1 MKGKIFP
8 GNVPWWMFSLRFSLS
23 DFLYYFFTRG
33 FLRRLN
39 IFTISY
45 PPVILLLSL
54 HPPLFLV
61 LGYYR
66 IGLSF
71 VFMRYVWNGAHEK
84 RVWDGVLVDIKIHI
98 LKIRPV
104 REIT

>member
-1 MKGKIFP
+1 MKGKIFL
-8 GNVPWWMFSLRFSLS
+8 GNVPWWIFSFHFSLS

-54 HPPLFLV
+54 HPPPPFFFGFGLLQDWTVICFYV
-61 LGYYR
+61 LRMERRTRKTSVGWGVSRYQKYY
-66 IGLSF
+66 IF
-71 VFMRYVWNGAHEK
+71 
-84 RVWDGVLVDIKIHI
+84 
-98 LKIRPV
+98 
-104 REIT
+104 